1 MPNKKVVFAGHGALN
16 AKSDKEFFTVPA
28 GVTLYFWVRHGSAF
42 VGSELDG
49 HDPRELLGYMFQP
62 EVRAALP
69 GRQRKFCVMDRS
81 PVTVILLKDS
91 VILSILVTESSA

>member
-49 HDPRELLGYMFQP
+49 HDPRELLGGGSSC
-62 EVRAALP
+62 AAGPPAPWKAPWRGCPSQTLDP
-69 GRQRKFCVMDRS
+69 IQ
-81 PVTVILLKDS
+81 
-91 VILSILVTESSA
+91 A